1 MKKKRKHYLLL
12 PIFFMFALLFSAI
25 GFNVYADSK
34 EANVD
39 NYYGDGVN
47 LPDASLYDVPWDK
60 DAYGVAWSKANVNY
74 YLIGHEDHD
83 TTSFLGFKDGRC
95 TGNVSLAFTTITDAD
110 GNPIDSVTAIEY
122 VYKKNGC
129 SIGNTD
135 SHVCSEQ
142 SHHVKKDVNQLQE
155 QTAYD
160 EDGTFIKLDY
170 VVGWNHQ
177 KEGISVPLISNTDY
191 ASDCG
196 FGIRTID
203 DLAEMVKFLEAL
215 RHSKLG
221 GTHCSTNKTDN
232 KNEFCDPLYAA
243 EDAAKSNYL
252 LFFDCLIE
260 DLLYLNVWYL
270 TPILDTNGDVVL
282 NEDGSVQMEE
292 VGATFNDTGAHPIFD
307 KDGKC
312 MGIYDANGNL
322 LDGYKITTNGNPY
335 YQNSNGEIVYTIDR
349 ATQQIISVTL
359 SAPDAPNPW
368 GIFSVLGNF
377 GSVIGNGFRH
387 IGNFVSDTVDNIG
400 NVFEWTGNAV
410 GNMFDLF
417 GSLPNAIK
425 IIFYVIIVIVI
436 IWVVKKIYNII
447 KR

>member
-1 MKKKRKHYLLL
+1 M
-12 PIFFMFALLFSAI
+12 
-25 GFNVYADSK
+25 
-34 EANVD
+34 
-39 NYYGDGVN
+39 
-47 LPDASLYDVPWDK
+47 
-60 DAYGVAWSKANVNY
+60 
-74 YLIGHEDHD
+74 
-83 TTSFLGFKDGRC
+83 
-95 TGNVSLAFTTITDAD
+95 
-110 GNPIDSVTAIEY
+110 
-122 VYKKNGC
+122 
-129 SIGNTD
+129 
-135 SHVCSEQ
+135 
-142 SHHVKKDVNQLQE
+142 
-155 QTAYD
+155 
-160 EDGTFIKLDY
+160 
-170 VVGWNHQ
+170 
-177 KEGISVPLISNTDY
+177 
-191 ASDCG
+191 
-196 FGIRTID
+196 
-203 DLAEMVKFLEAL
+203 
-215 RHSKLG
+215 
-221 GTHCSTNKTDN
+221 
-232 KNEFCDPLYAA
+232 
-243 EDAAKSNYL
+243 
-252 LFFDCLIE
+252 
-260 DLLYLNVWYL
+260 YLNVWYL